1 MHRMH
6 MVMRKPFEKNQ
17 TAVLADTS
25 RCLSLEGDAQEPIKM
40 QMLPPLE
47 SNYRPMT
54 VFVA

>member
-1 MHRMH
+1 MH

-25 RCLSLEGDAQEPIKM
+25 RCLSLEGDAKEPIKM